1 MPDGGISP
9 PVPRARERRVGQGGR
24 GCYVAAMSAAKS
36 RKPSSRTGGGGGK
49 KSTGNRRSPIVVIG
63 AVVLVAA
70 LVLGAG
76 IGAFAILANSSS
88 DSSSVD
94 AAGGSTSTLPTVPV
108 DSAAGKPCVA
118 VSDPLPTG
126 APAVPVEVGPPPSK
140 LVVKD
145 LAPGTGAPVTLKDT
159 LTVNYIGVSCSTGK
173 IFDSTY
179 ERGSTTEFPLAG
191 VIPGWQQGL
200 AGMNVGGTR
209 LLGIPP
215 DLAYG
220 AAGQPPVIAPSE
232 TLWFVVNVV
241 GAKPTA

>member
-1 MPDGGISP
+1 
-9 PVPRARERRVGQGGR
+9 VVG
-24 GCYVAAMSAAKS
+24 A
-36 RKPSSRTGGGGGK
+36 
-49 KSTGNRRSPIVVIG
+49 IVV
-63 AVVLVAA
+63 VAA
-70 LVLGAG
+70 LVLGG
-76 IGAFAILANSSS
+76 GAFAFVALFDSGSS
-88 DSSSVD
+88 SSSVN
-94 AAGGSTSTLPTVPV
+94 AAGSSTSTLPTVPV

-118 VSDPLPTG
+118 VSDPLPAG
-126 APAVPVEVGPPPSK
+126 APAVPVDVGPPPAK

-145 LAPGTGAPVTLKDT
+145 LAPGTGAPITLKDT

-179 ERGSTTEFPLAG
+179 ARGSTTEFPLAG

-220 AAGQPPVIAPSE
+220 ADGQPPVIAPNE